1 MKKETREHK
10 FKCPYGERPGKQF
23 SDNCYTFGCIHQ
35 INGDCPLKRD
45 KDA

>member
-1 MKKETREHK
+1 MKMETRDKK

-35 INGDCPLKRD
+35 INGDCPLKREE
-45 KDA
+45 K